1 MNHEEVVERLPWLLN
16 ATLEGE
22 ELARVERHLETC
34 AACRAER
41 LRTEE
46 AGRLFG
52 LHPDAAEL
60 AGIAF
65 GADPEGAAAVHLEVC
80 AECREALA
88 LARAAA
94 ALEGEPDAPA
104 AAPPQRARRTGRLA
118 AAAAAA
124 LAAVALTWAVTATR
138 QADRLE
144 EALRE
149 QTRARAALDRE
160 LAAAGT
166 EAGRARARAEA
177 SERELARAV
186 GARALP
192 GVVELLPL
200 GEVVRGASRSDPPTA
215 APGAVLLLLATA
227 PRSPAE
233 ARAVLTA
240 ADGGTVAIVEG
251 LRLDAHGAY
260 SLQLSSEGLAAGP
273 LEIRLERAGEPAGR
287 PFASYRLRVVEAS
300 APAGGAA
307 PDPPSAE
314 SR

>member
-1 MNHEEVVERLPWLLN
+1 LNHEEVVERLPWLLN

-65 GADPEGAAAVHLEVC
+65 GAEPEGPAALHLEVC

-104 AAPPQRARRTGRLA
+104 APPPRARRTGRLA
-118 AAAAAA
+118 AAIAAG

-149 QTRARAALDRE
+149 QTRGRAALDRE

-192 GVVELLPL
+192 GVVELLPH
-200 GEVVRGASRSDPPTA
+200 GEVVRGASRADPPTA

-227 PRSPAE
+227 PRSPAA

-240 ADGGTVAIVEG
+240 ADGATVATVEG

-260 SLQLSSEGLAAGP
+260 SLQLPSVGLAAGP
-273 LEIRLERAGEPAGR
+273 LEIRLERAVEPAGR
-287 PFASYRLRVVEAS
+287 VFASYRLRVVEAA

-307 PDPPSAE
+307 PDPPAAE
-314 SR
+314 PR